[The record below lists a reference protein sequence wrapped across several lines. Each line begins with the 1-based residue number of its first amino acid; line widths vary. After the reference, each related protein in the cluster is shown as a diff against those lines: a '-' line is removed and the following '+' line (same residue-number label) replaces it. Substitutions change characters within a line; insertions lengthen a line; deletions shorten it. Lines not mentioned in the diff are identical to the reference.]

1 MANIEN
7 LKKFQGGYEH
17 SFALDWIENLSW
29 KNIREATVS
38 CDEGRRRIS
47 NFKKEAF
54 VNLATALLEGEYI
67 DAEDVINQLH
77 NEMLAHWEQEHYA
90 LPVQDPHINNLKIS
104 LMREYE
110 TLDGELRYLFDQ
122 IGLLLRTVSEKL
134 VYQSNE
140 CIFNATTYESPEE
153 LVIDYIGILS
163 QLIIPICSFEH
174 KLPFGINN
182 LRDLIRIYIVLE
194 KAINEEADD
203 NCKALLVIARYKTAF
218 LLKKSLPK
226 DVKYDY
232 YIDNNKHTI
241 SRSTLIALPY
251 SINEHFKSFL
261 AFSED
266 DTHNS
271 DRISNIQHKCQSGT
285 ATIREYIT
293 LFDYYRKF
301 AKQQSQIDNI
311 LDEFSTKYQNAVHDL
326 QDGFD
331 LYAWRTMLNYI
342 HNCRLSYLLY
352 RRKKKLSFEELKQAI
367 NEIDAL
373 QQDTCILNFYPY
385 KKACEYLIQLIKK
398 ELDNRE
404 ISNYQEKF
412 ELLDKLIEDYERTLN
427 WCHSKHFYPIQLPI
441 EFCRVEGLEIK
452 LMLPSTFSKSID
464 FPKLYENLDE
474 LKRELRFLNESLQM
488 IEQTKELNSLKD
500 SLKASEKK
508 YIEIGGIFVSA
519 ITFLFGTI
527 NIFTNDKATPLQMFT
542 SIMGLG
548 ILLILFASLLVLVV
562 NKNRLDSFK
571 TWLCVFIVIGYTILL
586 CFIIFG
592 GEAFYKQLA
601 TALSFE

>member
-1 MANIEN
+1 M
-7 LKKFQGGYEH
+7 
-17 SFALDWIENLSW
+17 
-29 KNIREATVS
+29 
-38 CDEGRRRIS
+38 
-47 NFKKEAF
+47 
-54 VNLATALLEGEYI
+54 
-67 DAEDVINQLH
+67 
-77 NEMLAHWEQEHYA
+77 
-90 LPVQDPHINNLKIS
+90 
-104 LMREYE
+104 
-110 TLDGELRYLFDQ
+110 
-122 IGLLLRTVSEKL
+122 
-134 VYQSNE
+134 
-140 CIFNATTYESPEE
+140 
-153 LVIDYIGILS
+153 
-163 QLIIPICSFEH
+163 
-174 KLPFGINN
+174 
-182 LRDLIRIYIVLE
+182 IRIYIVLE

-203 NCKALLVIARYKTAF
+203 NCKVLLVIARCKTAF

-241 SRSTLIALPY
+241 SRSTLIALPD

-266 DTHNS
+266 DKHDS

-311 LDEFSTKYQNAVHDL
+311 LDEFSTKYKNAVHDL

-352 RRKKKLSFEELKQAI
+352 RRRKKLSFDELKQAI
-367 NEIDAL
+367 NDIDAL

-385 KKACEYLIQLIKK
+385 KKACEYLIELIKN
-398 ELDNRE
+398 ELANRD

-527 NIFTNDKATPLQMFT
+527 NIFTNDKASPLQMFSST
-542 SIMGLG
+542 IGLG
-548 ILLILFASLLVLVV
+548 ILLILFASLLVLVT
-562 NKNRLDSFK
+562 NKNRLGSLK
-571 TWLCVFIVIGYTILL
+571 TWFFALIVIGYTVLL

-592 GEAFYKQLA
+592 GSAFYQQLA
-601 TALSFE
+601 NTVSTK

>member
-17 SFALDWIENLSW
+17 SFALDWIESLSW
-29 KNIREATVS
+29 KNIRDATVS

-90 LPVQDPHINNLKIS
+90 LPEQDSQINNLKIS

-134 VYQSNE
+134 VSQSNE

-153 LVIDYIGILS
+153 LGIDYIGRLS

-182 LRDLIRIYIVLE
+182 LRNLIRIYIVLE
-194 KAINEEADD
+194 KAINEETDD
-203 NCKALLVIARYKTAF
+203 KCKALLVIARYKTAF

-241 SRSTLIALPY
+241 SRSTLIDLPD

-266 DTHNS
+266 DTHDS

-311 LDEFSTKYQNAVHDL
+311 LDEFSTRYKKAVHNL

-342 HNCRLSYLLY
+342 YNCRLSYLLY
-352 RRKKKLSFEELKQAI
+352 RRRKKLSFEELKQAI
-367 NEIDAL
+367 DEIDAL

-385 KKACEYLIQLIKK
+385 KKACEYLIELIKK
-398 ELDNRE
+398 EFANRD

-412 ELLDKLIEDYERTLN
+412 ELLDKLT
-427 WCHSKHFYPIQLPI
+427 
-441 EFCRVEGLEIK
+441 
-452 LMLPSTFSKSID
+452 
-464 FPKLYENLDE
+464 
-474 LKRELRFLNESLQM
+474 
-488 IEQTKELNSLKD
+488 
-500 SLKASEKK
+500 
-508 YIEIGGIFVSA
+508 
-519 ITFLFGTI
+519 
-527 NIFTNDKATPLQMFT
+527 
-542 SIMGLG
+542 
-548 ILLILFASLLVLVV
+548 
-562 NKNRLDSFK
+562 
-571 TWLCVFIVIGYTILL
+571 
-586 CFIIFG
+586 
-592 GEAFYKQLA
+592 
-601 TALSFE
+601 

>member
-1 MANIEN
+1 MADIEN
-7 LKKFQGGYEH
+7 LKKFQDSYER

-29 KNIREATVS
+29 KSIRDASVS

-54 VNLATALLEGEYI
+54 VNLAIALLEGEYI
-67 DAEDVINQLH
+67 DSEEVINQLH

-90 LPVQDPHINNLKIS
+90 LPVPNTQISNLKIS

-122 IGLLLRTVSEKL
+122 IGILLRTVSEKL
-134 VYQSNE
+134 VSQSNE

-174 KLPFGINN
+174 KLPFGISN
-182 LRDLIRIYIVLE
+182 LRDLIRIYILLE
-194 KAINEEADD
+194 KAINEEIDK
-203 NCKALLVIARYKTAF
+203 NCKAVLVVARYKTAF

-241 SRSTLIALPY
+241 SRSTLIKLPD

-266 DTHNS
+266 DKHDG
-271 DRISNIQHKCQSGT
+271 DRISNIQHQCQAGT
-285 ATIREYIT
+285 ATIKEYIT

-301 AKQQSQIDNI
+301 AKQQTQIDNV
-311 LDEFSTKYQNAVHDL
+311 LKEFSTIYKSAIHDL
-326 QDGFD
+326 QDDFD

-373 QQDTCILNFYPY
+373 QQDTCIQNFYPY
-385 KKACEYLIQLIKK
+385 KKACEYLIELLKK
-398 ELDNRE
+398 ELTDRN
-404 ISNYQEKF
+404 IANYQEKF
-412 ELLDKLIEDYERTLN
+412 ELLEKLIEDFERTLN
-427 WCHSKHFYPIQLPI
+427 WCHSKHFYPIQLPLD
-441 EFCRVEGLEIK
+441 FCRVEGLDIK

-464 FPKLYENLDE
+464 YPNLYENLDE
-474 LKRELRFLNESLQM
+474 FKRELRFLKESLQM

-527 NIFTNDKATPLQMFT
+527 NIFTNTKASPLQMFT
-542 SIMGLG
+542 SVMGLG

-562 NKNRLDSFK
+562 NKNKLDSFR
-571 TWLCVFIVIGYTILL
+571 TWLCSIIIIGYTVLL

-601 TALSFE
+601 AVLSVE

>member
-7 LKKFQGGYEH
+7 LKKFQDSYER
-17 SFALDWIENLSW
+17 SFALDWIEDLSW
-29 KNIREATVS
+29 KNIRDASIS
-38 CDEGRRRIS
+38 CDEGRRRIF

-54 VNLATALLEGEYI
+54 ENIATALLEGEYI
-67 DAEDVINQLH
+67 DSEEVITQLH

-90 LPVQDPHINNLKIS
+90 LPVPNTQISNLKTS

-122 IGLLLRTVSEKL
+122 IGILLRTISEKL
-134 VYQSNE
+134 VSQSNE
-140 CIFNATTYESPEE
+140 CIFNATTYESPDE

-174 KLPFGINN
+174 KLPFGISN
-182 LRDLIRIYIVLE
+182 LRDLIRIYILLE
-194 KAINEEADD
+194 KAIKEEIDE
-203 NCKALLVIARYKTAF
+203 NCKTVLVVARYKTAF

-241 SRSTLIALPY
+241 SRSTLITLPD

-266 DTHNS
+266 DKHDS
-271 DRISNIQHKCQSGT
+271 DRISNIQHKCQAGT
-285 ATIREYIT
+285 ATIGEYIT

-301 AKQQSQIDNI
+301 AKQQSQIDNV
-311 LDEFSTKYQNAVHDL
+311 LDEFSTMYKDTIHDL

-373 QQDTCILNFYPY
+373 QQDTCIQNFYPY
-385 KKACEYLIQLIKK
+385 KKACEYLIELIKK
-398 ELDNRE
+398 ELTDRN
-404 ISNYQEKF
+404 IANYQEKF
-412 ELLDKLIEDYERTLN
+412 ELLEKLIEDFERTLN
-427 WCHSKHFYPIQLPI
+427 WCHSKHFYPIQLPLDL
-441 EFCRVEGLEIK
+441 CRVDGLDIK

-464 FPKLYENLDE
+464 YPGLYENLDE
-474 LKRELRFLNESLQM
+474 FKRELRLLKESLQM

-527 NIFTNDKATPLQMFT
+527 NIFTNDKASPLQMFT
-542 SIMGLG
+542 SVMGLG

-562 NKNRLDSFK
+562 NKNKFNSLK
-571 TWLCVFIVIGYTILL
+571 TWLCTIIIIAYTVLL

-592 GEAFYKQLA
+592 GEAFYKQLSA
-601 TALSFE
+601 VLSVQ

>member
-1 MANIEN
+1 MANIEH
-7 LKKFQGGYEH
+7 LKKFQESYEH

-29 KNIREATVS
+29 KNIRVATAS

-54 VNLATALLEGEYI
+54 VNLAKALLEGEYI
-67 DAEDVINQLH
+67 DSEEDINRLH
-77 NEMLAHWEQEHYA
+77 KDMLTHWEQEHYA
-90 LPVQDPHINNLKIS
+90 LPEPNDQIANLKIS

-122 IGLLLRTVSEKL
+122 IGILLRTVSEKL
-134 VYQSNE
+134 ASQSNE

-153 LVIDYIGILS
+153 LVIDHIGILS
-163 QLIIPICSFEH
+163 QLIIPICIFEH
-174 KLPFGINN
+174 KLPFGISN

-194 KAINEEADD
+194 KAINEEVDD
-203 NCKALLVIARYKTAF
+203 GCKALLVIARYKTAF

-241 SRSTLIALPY
+241 SRSTLITLPD

-266 DTHNS
+266 DKHDG
-271 DRISNIQHKCQSGT
+271 DRISNIQHKCQAGT

-301 AKQQSQIDNI
+301 AKQQSQIDNV
-311 LDEFSTKYQNAVHDL
+311 LKEFYTMYKDAIHDL

-373 QQDTCILNFYPY
+373 QQDTCIQNFYPY
-385 KKACEYLIQLIKK
+385 KKACEYLIELIKK
-398 ELDNRE
+398 ELANRD
-404 ISNYQEKF
+404 IANYQEKF
-412 ELLDKLIEDYERTLN
+412 EFLNKLIEDFERTLN
-427 WCHSKHFYPIQLPI
+427 WCHSKYFYPIQLPI
-441 EFCRVEGLEIK
+441 DFCRVEGLEVK

-464 FPKLYENLDE
+464 FPKLYEILE
-474 LKRELRFLNESLQM
+474 EFKREIRLFKESLQM
-488 IEQTKELNSLKD
+488 LEQTKELNSLKD

-527 NIFTNDKATPLQMFT
+527 NIFTNDKASPLQMFT
-542 SIMGLG
+542 SVMGLG

-562 NKNRLDSFK
+562 NKNKLNSFK
-571 TWLCVFIVIGYTILL
+571 TWFCSLIIIGYTILL

-601 TALSFE
+601 AVLSFE

>member
-1 MANIEN
+1 MANIEHF
-7 LKKFQGGYEH
+7 KKFQESYEH
-17 SFALDWIENLSW
+17 SFALDWIENLPW
-29 KNIREATVS
+29 KNIRVAATS

-54 VNLATALLEGEYI
+54 LNLAKALLEGEYI
-67 DAEDVINQLH
+67 DSEEDINRLH
-77 NEMLAHWEQEHYA
+77 KEMLTHWEQEHYA
-90 LPVQDPHINNLKIS
+90 LPEPNGDIANLKIS

-122 IGLLLRTVSEKL
+122 IGILIRTVNEKL
-134 VYQSNE
+134 VSQFNE
-140 CIFNATTYESPEE
+140 CIFNATTYQSPEE
-153 LVIDYIGILS
+153 IVIDHIGILS

-174 KLPFGINN
+174 KLPFGISN
-182 LRDLIRIYIVLE
+182 LRDLIRIYILLE
-194 KAINEEADD
+194 RAVDEEVDD
-203 NCKALLVIARYKTAF
+203 NCKTLLVIARFKTAF

-241 SRSTLIALPY
+241 SRSTLITLPN

-266 DTHNS
+266 DKHDS
-271 DRISNIQHKCQSGT
+271 DRISNIQHKCQAGT

-301 AKQQSQIDNI
+301 AKQQTQIDNI
-311 LDEFSTKYQNAVHDL
+311 LEDFSIIYKESIHGL

-331 LYAWRTMLNYI
+331 LYAWRTMINYI

-352 RRKKKLSFEELKQAI
+352 RRKKKLSFDELKQAI

-373 QQDTCILNFYPY
+373 QQDTCIQNFYPY
-385 KKACEYLIQLIKK
+385 KKCCEYLIGLIKN
-398 ELDNRE
+398 ELSNRD
-404 ISNYQEKF
+404 ITNYQEKF
-412 ELLDKLIEDYERTLN
+412 ELLEKLIEDFERTLN

-441 EFCRVEGLEIK
+441 HFCQVEGLEIK
-452 LMLPSTFSKSID
+452 LMLPSTFSKSVD
-464 FPKLYENLDE
+464 YPNLYENLNE
-474 LKRELRFLNESLQM
+474 FKRELRFLKESLQM

-500 SLKASEKK
+500 NLKASEKK

-527 NIFTNDKATPLQMFT
+527 NIFTNVKASPLQMFI

-548 ILLILFASLLVLVV
+548 ILLVLFASLLVLVV
-562 NKNRLDSFK
+562 SKNKLNSFK
-571 TWLCVFIVIGYTILL
+571 TWFFTIVVIGYTLLL

-592 GEAFYKQLA
+592 GDAFYQQLA
-601 TALSFE
+601 TVLSIE